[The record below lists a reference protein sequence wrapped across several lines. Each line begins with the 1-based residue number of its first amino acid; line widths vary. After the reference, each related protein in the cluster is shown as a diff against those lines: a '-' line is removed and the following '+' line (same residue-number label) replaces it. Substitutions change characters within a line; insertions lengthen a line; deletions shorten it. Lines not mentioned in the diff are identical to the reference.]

1 MESESDVMAFEAIDG
16 GEWRDEQGN
25 PIMPTGIRY
34 TAIDDFLVGRA
45 LYLTDDGSG
54 ETIVLRLIVTT
65 DEGER
70 KAGHF
75 SLSNEAAVGLF
86 AALGMSLMDCGV
98 GVPDMKTAHELA
110 RDILQ
115 MEEMERE
122 WDGD

>member
-1 MESESDVMAFEAIDG
+1 MGAFEAIDG

-45 LYLTDDGSG
+45 FYLTDDGSG
-54 ETIVLRLIVTT
+54 ETIVLRVIVTT

-75 SLSNEAAVGLF
+75 SLSAEAAVGLF
-86 AALGMSLMDCGV
+86 AALGMSLIDCGIDL
-98 GVPDMKTAHELA
+98 PDMKTAHKLVE
-110 RDILQ
+110 DIAVTQ
-115 MEEMERE
+115 EMEQE